1 MRAPK
6 IHFAWLLAV
15 VLFTS
20 GTVLRA
26 EPGSVPAS
34 SQLNLNQ
41 IVSRMEAARLL
52 SKETEPF
59 LLTREYRMFHGDDA
73 QPTSEVK
80 AQINVVPPYERDY
93 KILESKGS
101 DRGEKVVRKILD
113 HEAQAEKSSP
123 PPTAIVHDNYDF
135 GLDGEQN
142 FEGTHCYVLSLHPKR
157 KDPSL
162 IDGRAWVDAGTFLIR
177 KVEGTLAKSPSWW
190 VKDVALT
197 VLFGEIG
204 GVWTQTATSAIA
216 NVRIIGKYTV
226 TGNATNLQPASSDAA
241 NRLSKKVPVHVRQ
254 SMPATILYPGSMVT
268 R

>member
-1 MRAPK
+1 MQALN
-6 IHFAWLLAV
+6 FQFVWLFAV
-15 VLFTS
+15 VLLTG
-20 GTVLRA
+20 GTLSRA
-26 EPGSVPAS
+26 EQGPAPD
-34 SQLNLNQ
+34 LNPLDLNQ

-52 SKETEPF
+52 AKETEPF
-59 LLTREYRMFHGDDA
+59 LLTREYRMFHGNDA
-73 QPTSEVK
+73 QPASEVK
-80 AQINVVPPYERDY
+80 AQINFVPPHERDY
-93 KILESKGS
+93 KIVESKGS

-135 GLDGEQN
+135 DLVGEQDLQ
-142 FEGTHCYVLSLHPKR
+142 GARCYVLSLHPKR

-162 IDGRAWVDAGTFLIR
+162 IVGRAWIDAGTFLVR
-177 KVEGTLAKSPSWW
+177 KVEGAMSKSPSWW
-190 VKDVALT
+190 VKDVTLT

-226 TGNATNLQPASSDAA
+226 TGNATNLQTASAEAA
-241 NRLSKKVPVHVRQ
+241 NRPSRKIPVHVRR
-254 SMPATILYPGSMVT
+254 SLPAVLYPGVMVT